1 MREDTRDAGF
11 AETKAAAILSHVRS
25 ALLLVA
31 MAVVAPTLAMANDIV
46 VDGKHCVFSSAI
58 KNHNTRSF
66 ADQSCA
72 AGSGDDTI
80 ILDPRDARGQPEP
93 TIFISVSQAFSI
105 NGTLRFTTP
114 QPQIFFINAFF
125 NVEAGASLTV
135 SAPISMRVQPDQFPA
150 PFASLFTVNAGSTL
164 VLNGSGRLSN
174 HNFDD
179 APFGA
184 AVRNLGGSV
193 TIAGAYTFEF
203 NRSTEA
209 GGAIYSEAG
218 GTVRISDGVVFKNNA
233 VAVMLDFN
241 KISGQGG
248 AIYVRESD
256 LEISGQIQCIHNRAR
271 DGGCIFAHNSTVN
284 ISAPNPSQL
293 SNFIDNEGTPD
304 GGGRG
309 GALTME
315 GGTGTITGIFDNNNS
330 GSPTSSGCCGLGG
343 AIYLENGSL
352 TANHVS
358 CQGNKAHLGGCVY
371 VTHANFT
378 FSDSSCL
385 LNKALEGGCLEAL
398 GDSDNLVI
406 TNSTIGS
413 NVAGKNARGGGMLL
427 QNTNASITNSNID
440 ENEAGKFS
448 ESGLGSGGGIFALTT
463 NPSFPTKIAMSG
475 SAVTSNTTSS
485 FNGAGIELE
494 NSTLTAVNCTF
505 ADEIPRKLRRR
516 ATGKRIAAVH
526 LMDSFG
532 NFLFTTFQNA
542 QLVNVGN
549 SKIELRNS
557 VFQNSSECIA
567 NPQDDGFNLQF
578 PAPNCP
584 TSIPVVDPKLDPEGI
599 QADNGG
605 PTPTVALLAGSPA
618 INAVPNAMCTDFN
631 GQPIRFD
638 QRGLLRPK
646 PRGGPNGP
654 CDMGAFESQ

>member
-1 MREDTRDAGF
+1 MKRFRLECVTPWYDWLATL
-11 AETKAAAILSHVRS
+11 LSRS
-25 ALLLVA
+25 ALLAIVMALVA
-31 MAVVAPTLAMANDIV
+31 PSLAMANDIV
-46 VDGKHCVFSSAI
+46 VDGKHCGFTSAI
-58 KNHNTRSF
+58 KNHNSRGF
-66 ADQSCA
+66 EVQSCA

-93 TIFISVSQAFSI
+93 TIFVETSDVIPI

-114 QPQIFFINAFF
+114 QPQIFFVNAFF

-135 SAPISMRVQPDQFPA
+135 SAPISMRVQPDQFPP
-150 PFASLFTVNAGSTL
+150 PFASLFTVNSGSTL
-164 VLNGSGRLSN
+164 VLNGSGRFSN

-184 AVRNLGGSV
+184 AVKNLGGTV

-218 GTVRISDGVVFKNNA
+218 GTVKISDGAVFKNNA
-233 VAVMLDFN
+233 VAAMLDFN
-241 KISGQGG
+241 KITGQGG

-256 LEISGQIQCIHNRAR
+256 LEISGQIMCIHNRAR

-284 ISAPNPSQL
+284 ISAPIISQQ
-293 SNFIDNEGTPD
+293 SHFEDNEGAPD

-315 GGTGTITGIFDNNNS
+315 GGTGTITAAFENNNS
-330 GSPTSSGCCGLGG
+330 GSPSSSGCCGVGG
-343 AIYLENGSL
+343 AIYIENGSL

-358 CQGNKAHLGGCVY
+358 CEGNKAHLGGCVY

-385 LNKALEGGCLEAL
+385 LNKALEGGCLEAV

-413 NVAGKNARGGGMLL
+413 NVAGKNSRGGGMLL
-427 QNTNASITNSNID
+427 QNTNASITNSTID

-448 ESGLGSGGGIFALTT
+448 ETGLGSGGGIFGLTT

-475 SAVTSNTTSS
+475 SAVTSNTISS
-485 FNGAGIELE
+485 FKGAGIELV
-494 NSTLTAVNCTF
+494 NSTLTALNCTF
-505 ADEIPRKLRRR
+505 ADEKPRRIRRR
-516 ATGKRIAAVH
+516 RGVQQRVAAVH
-526 LMDSFG
+526 LMDSSG
-532 NFLFTTFQNA
+532 NFLFTTFQDA
-542 QLVNVGN
+542 QLVNLGSGKV
-549 SKIELRNS
+549 ELRNS
-557 VFQNSSECIA
+557 VLQNSSECIA

-584 TSIPVVDPKLDPEGI
+584 TSISVVDPKLDPEGI

-646 PRGGPNGP
+646 PRGGPKGP
-654 CDMGAFESQ
+654 CDSGAFETQ